1 MASGEVIQVASGC
14 DGHLGR
20 KNNPDVVEEE
30 DLYTELKVP
39 SVAPTISNCSLL
51 KVDYAVE
58 VHVSG
63 KGQVGETE
71 LEKAW
76 RARLSFKSFPF
87 LRCRRRPSSHCP

>member
-1 MASGEVIQVASGC
+1 MQTYFLRRPRERRVRVATGEVIQVASGC

-20 KNNPDVVEEE
+20 KDKADVAAEEE

-51 KVDYAVE
+51 KVEYAVE

-63 KGQVGETE
+63 KGQVGKTETVD
-71 LEKAW
+71 
-76 RARLSFKSFPF
+76 
-87 LRCRRRPSSHCP
+87 